1 MCALPA
7 RTSGRHCANDP
18 PAMRTD
24 YTLAFPQCAAM
35 AKPSE
40 RTPPNA
46 RPQMADIA
54 RMAGVSESTVS
65 RALAGS
71 PVVAERTRAYI
82 KQIAADAGYQVD
94 PVARSLRAKR
104 SNTVSVAVPL
114 MHALDQPLS
123 DPFLMTML
131 ALLAE
136 ELTGRGYSML
146 LSKLDRHQDGWVE
159 QLARG
164 NRSDG
169 VIVLGQ
175 SSEHTALDQA
185 ARDGLPMAVWG
196 SRIDG
201 QSYISVGSDNF
212 QGGALAT
219 EHLIAS
225 GRQRIAFLGDDQLPE
240 VAPRFAGYRHAL
252 EQHGLEFDTRLHAR
266 SHFVSEDAYRLTRAM
281 LKKTDPPDGLF
292 AASDVIAVGAIRAL
306 VEAGHRVPQD
316 ISLVGFDDIPLAA
329 YSQPPLTTVR
339 QDLSLAARLLVD
351 RLLALIAG
359 EAVESVEMPVKL
371 VVRESA

>member
-1 MCALPA
+1 
-7 RTSGRHCANDP
+7 
-18 PAMRTD
+18 
-24 YTLAFPQCAAM
+24 M
-35 AKPSE
+35 AKPSD
-40 RTPPNA
+40 RTTPTA

-104 SNTVSVAVPL
+104 SNTVSVAVPM

-164 NRSDG
+164 SRSDG

-175 SSEHTALDQA
+175 SSEHAALDAA

-212 QGGALAT
+212 QGGVLAT

-240 VAPRFAGYRHAL
+240 VAPRFAGYRHTL
-252 EQHGLEFDTRLHAR
+252 ERHELEFDTRLHAR

-329 YSQPPLTTVR
+329 YSQPPLTTVQ
-339 QDLSLAARLLVD
+339 QDLGLAARLLVD

-359 EAVESVEMPVKL
+359 EQVQSVEMPVKL

>member
-1 MCALPA
+1 
-7 RTSGRHCANDP
+7 
-18 PAMRTD
+18 
-24 YTLAFPQCAAM
+24 M

-40 RTPPNA
+40 RTTPNA

-82 KQIAADAGYQVD
+82 KQIATEAGYQVD

-104 SNTVSVAVPL
+104 SNTVSVAVPM

-175 SSEHTALDQA
+175 SSEHAALDQA
-185 ARDGLPMAVWG
+185 AREGLPLAVWG

-201 QSYISVGSDNF
+201 QAYISVGSDNF
-212 QGGALAT
+212 QGGDFNNADVLRVKYTEDYSATLVPSDDPSTWKLALKAKNDNTAYDAINLWIRKKDQMPVRGEYFGTSGQLLRSAT
-219 EHLIAS
+219 FSDFTE
-225 GRQRIAFLGDDQLPE
+225 FE
-240 VAPRFAGYRHAL
+240 KGY
-252 EQHGLEFDTRLHAR
+252 TRPAKVEMRNELVKSRR
-266 SHFVSEDAYRLTRAM
+266 SELVM
-281 LKKTDPPDGLF
+281 KK
-292 AASDVIAVGAIRAL
+292 
-306 VEAGHRVPQD
+306 
-316 ISLVGFDDIPLAA
+316 
-329 YSQPPLTTVR
+329 
-339 QDLSLAARLLVD
+339 LSLSVD
-351 RLLALIAG
+351 APAQRFTQTDLG
-359 EAVESVEMPVKL
+359 
-371 VVRESA
+371 R